1 VTRLIAEDPRLELSA
16 QQADRIRLW
25 LMALLPAKEC
35 TVARG
40 PAAEITVPGHE
51 PAELTPS
58 LLRRVEEI
66 AGGKFRAV
74 PSDRPATASDRG

>member
-1 VTRLIAEDPRLELSA
+1 MAEDPRLDLSA

-25 LMALLPAKEC
+25 LMALLSAKEC

-40 PAAEITVPGHE
+40 PAAEITIPDHE

-66 AGGKFRAV
+66 AGGKFRVA
-74 PSDRPATASDRG
+74 PSDRPATTSDRG